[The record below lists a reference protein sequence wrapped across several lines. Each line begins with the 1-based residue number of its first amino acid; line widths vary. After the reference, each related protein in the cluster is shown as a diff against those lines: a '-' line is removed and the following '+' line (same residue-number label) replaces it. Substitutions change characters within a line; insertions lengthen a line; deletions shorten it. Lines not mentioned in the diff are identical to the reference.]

1 VRRARVQTRQTHDEE
16 AEKDTPERSKYDSF
30 CTGRDKDFDA
40 LAARMHALVQD
51 LQDNGF
57 AVWRYKIEHVVLDCK
72 LFKVTKY

>member
-1 VRRARVQTRQTHDEE
+1 
-16 AEKDTPERSKYDSF
+16 
-30 CTGRDKDFDA
+30 
-40 LAARMHALVQD
+40 MHALVQD